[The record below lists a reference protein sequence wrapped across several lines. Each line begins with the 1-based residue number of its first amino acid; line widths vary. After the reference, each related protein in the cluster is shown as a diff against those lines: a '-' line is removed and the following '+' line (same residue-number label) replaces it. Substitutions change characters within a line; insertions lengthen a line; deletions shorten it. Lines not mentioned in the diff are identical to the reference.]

1 MNDLA
6 KKNNGKEKSQSGYAF
21 CVGFLPWWPENPYQL
36 LLRDELKKRRVR
48 VIGNP
53 PLSILRILVNRDG
66 LDVVHVHWPHGL
78 YYENYWRFPYVLLV
92 LLLYRL
98 RKNNIVWTVHELDF
112 YETRRPVFDRVMKW
126 FLTKVCRGLIVH
138 SRSSGIEFERR
149 YRFHRDFHL
158 AYHPS
163 YYGHYANGI
172 SRTVARSRLGIGQER
187 TVFLYFGYIK
197 PYKGVEGLI
206 EDFRAIRDDNSVLL
220 VVGKPLDESVKRST
234 KKLAEGDGRIRAI
247 LEYVPDEDIQLY
259 FNAADIV
266 VFPFRRTHTSGSIML
281 ALSFGKPVIA
291 PALSSIPE
299 YVDERMAVLFDPD
312 DPRGLQIA
320 METAMAANLGGMGE
334 AALARAKELNW
345 DAFASTHADVYAEI
359 AGREQMWIT

>member
-1 MNDLA
+1 MSAN
-6 KKNNGKEKSQSGYAF
+6 GYAL
-21 CVGFLPWWPENPYQL
+21 CVGFLPWWPENPYQI
-36 LLRDELKKRRVR
+36 LLREELVKRGVR

-53 PLSILRILVNRDG
+53 PLNLLRILINRDG

-78 YYENYWRFPYVLLV
+78 YYENYWRFPYILLV
-92 LLLYRL
+92 LFLYRL
-98 RKNNIVWTVHELDF
+98 LKNNIVWTVHELDF
-112 YETRRPVFDRVMKW
+112 YETKRPAFDLVMKW
-126 FLTKVCRGLIVH
+126 VLTKVCRALIVH
-138 SRSSGIEFERR
+138 SKSSRVEFEKR
-149 YRFHRDFHL
+149 YEFQRSFCL

-163 YYGHYANGI
+163 YFGYYTNSIGRAE
-172 SRTVARSRLGIGQER
+172 ARKRLGIDAER
-187 TVFLYFGYIK
+187 NVFLSFGYVK

-206 EDFRAIRDDNSVLL
+206 EDFKAVGDDDSMLL
-220 VVGKPLDESVKRST
+220 IVGKPLHAEIGMAIESLV
-234 KKLAEGDGRIRAI
+234 AGDWRIRAI
-247 LEYVPDEDIQLY
+247 LQYVPDEDIQIY

-312 DPRGLQIA
+312 DPRGLQVA
-320 METAMAANLGGMGE
+320 METAMAGDLGGMGE

-359 AGREQMWIT
+359 AGREQ